1 MRCRSGEAGG
11 AEVGLRDIYNHT
23 TLTQSTDGEEQR
35 QPTGRYTNRH
45 GPGLSRPV

>member
-23 TLTQSTDGEEQR
+23 TLTQYTDGKEQ
-35 QPTGRYTNRH
+35 QATN
-45 GPGLSRPV
+45 GPSH